1 MNRLVVVDLDG
12 TLIPGNSFH
21 AWLRYLGRWAL
32 ITGRLGLAA
41 RLALVCLHRARR
53 SITHRELKYR
63 VLVLSESV
71 PEPVID
77 RFAHRLAESIRTT
90 VSRAVRDAAHDDLTV
105 VLATAAPQMYLGAL
119 ANAIG
124 AATTIGTPPPGPGP
138 WRECIGAEKVER
150 VLAMF
155 EPGAEIAVAF
165 TDHLDDLPL
174 VRRATRSVIV
184 NPDSDSWKVFV
195 GSGAAVERL
204 EVAT

>member
-1 MNRLVVVDLDG
+1 MSTLVVVDLDG

-32 ITGRLGLAA
+32 VTGRLGLAA
-41 RLALVCLHRARR
+41 RLGLECVRRGRR
-53 SITHRELKYR
+53 SITHGELKYR

-77 RFAHRLAESIRTT
+77 RFARRLVASIRTT
-90 VSRAVRDAAHDDLTV
+90 VSRAVRDAAHDGFIV

-119 ANAIG
+119 ATAIG
-124 AATTIGTPPPGPGP
+124 AGTAIGTPAPGPDP
-138 WRECIGAEKVER
+138 WRECTGDEKVDR
-150 VLAMF
+150 VLAMY

-174 VRRATRSVIV
+174 VRRAARSVIV
-184 NPDSDSWKVFV
+184 NPDSDSWTAFV
-195 GSGAAVERL
+195 SSGASVERL
-204 EVAT
+204 EVAP

>member
-32 ITGRLGLAA
+32 VTGRLRLAA
-41 RLALVCLHRARR
+41 RLAHVCLRRARR
-53 SITHRELKYR
+53 SITHHELKYR

-77 RFAHRLAESIRTT
+77 RFARRLAESILTT
-90 VSRAVRDAAHDDLTV
+90 VSRAVTDAARDGLTV

-119 ANAIG
+119 ARAIG
-124 AATTIGTPPPGPGP
+124 ATTAIGTPPPGPGP
-138 WRECIGAEKVER
+138 WRECIGAEKVDR

-155 EPGAEIAVAF
+155 EPGTEIAVAF

-184 NPDSDSWKVFV
+184 NPDADSWRAFA
-195 GSGAAVERL
+195 GSGASVERL
-204 EVAT
+204 EVTS